1 MYLTDM
7 KHEITSIIENF
18 QEVMQGN
25 PWFGRSVYAVLD
37 DISPANAHKKTRGEA
52 HTLAELLY
60 HMLTWAEFTLARL
73 NGDKDMDLDTSEELD
88 WREIDPG
95 EHTWEQG
102 LKDYKKTHQLIIA
115 ALQKKD
121 DKFLDTTVDFRSY
134 DFRFLLNGLVQHNI
148 YHLGQVSYVRTLQG

>member
-1 MYLTDM
+1 M
-7 KHEITSIIENF
+7 KHEISAIIENF
-18 QEVMQGN
+18 KAVMQGN

-37 DISPANAHKKTRGEA
+37 DINPAIAHKKTRGDA
-52 HTLAELLY
+52 HTIAELLY
-60 HMLTWAEFTLARL
+60 HMLTWSEFTLARL

-102 LKDYKKTHQLIIA
+102 LTDYKKANQLIIA

-121 DKFLDTTVDFRSY
+121 DKFLDSTVDFRSY
-134 DFRFLLNGLVQHNI
+134 DFRFLLNGLVQHHI
-148 YHLGQVSYVRTLQG
+148 YHLGQIAYVKTLLG

>member
-1 MYLTDM
+1 
-7 KHEITSIIENF
+7 
-18 QEVMQGN
+18 
-25 PWFGRSVYAVLD
+25 
-37 DISPANAHKKTRGEA
+37 
-52 HTLAELLY
+52 
-60 HMLTWAEFTLARL
+60 MLTWAEFTLARL

-148 YHLGQVSYVRTLQG
+148 YHLGQISYIRTLHG

>member
-1 MYLTDM
+1 MYLTEM

-37 DISPANAHKKTRGEA
+37 DVNPANAHKKTRGDA
-52 HTLAELLY
+52 HTMAELLY
-60 HMLTWAEFTLARL
+60 HMLTWSAFTLARL

-102 LKDYKKTHQLIIA
+102 LADYKKTYQLIIA

-148 YHLGQVSYVRTLQG
+148 YHLGQISYIRTLQG